1 MWRLIGTNSILIQR
15 QRLWRSE
22 RDIREI
28 KIGNQCMYDG
38 EREEQE
44 EVDEI
49 SFRLG
54 DRVN

>member
-1 MWRLIGTNSILIQR
+1 MCRLIGTNSISMQR

-22 RDIREI
+22 RDIRES

-54 DRVN
+54 ARVN